1 MKNNINK
8 MITNFKIFLNESR
21 DNDDYMDAQRM
32 LVINKIL
39 DEGKFDKIRKS
50 LMTKLTGPY
59 SIGMLT
65 DEEQELYYFLLRG
78 KKQSKQERDSVYS
91 G

>member
-1 MKNNINK
+1 MN
-8 MITNFKIFLNESR
+8 
-21 DNDDYMDAQRM
+21 AQRT

-59 SIGMLT
+59 TIGMLT
-65 DEEQELYYFLLRG
+65 DKEQELYYFLLRCE
-78 KKQSKQERDSVYS
+78 KQSKQDRDTVYS

>member
-1 MKNNINK
+1 MN
-8 MITNFKIFLNESR
+8 
-21 DNDDYMDAQRM
+21 AQRT

-59 SIGMLT
+59 TIGMLT
-65 DEEQELYYFLLRG
+65 DKEQELYYFLLRG
-78 KKQSKQERDSVYS
+78 EKQSKQDRDTVYS

>member
-1 MKNNINK
+1 
-8 MITNFKIFLNESR
+8 MIIKFKIFLNENNG
-21 DNDDYMDAQRM
+21 DNYMNAQRM
-32 LVINKIL
+32 VVINKIL
-39 DEGKFDKIRKS
+39 DSGKITKLHKS

-65 DEEQELYYFLLRG
+65 EEEQEMYYFLLRG
-78 KKQSKQERDSVYS
+78 EKQNKHDRNSVYS

>member
-1 MKNNINK
+1 
-8 MITNFKIFLNESR
+8 MITNFKEFLNESSE
-21 DNDDYMDAQRM
+21 NYMNAQRQ

-39 DEGKFDKIRKS
+39 DGNKFDDIHKS

-59 SIGMLT
+59 TIGMLT
-65 DEEQELYYFLLRG
+65 EEEQELYYFILRG
-78 KKQSKQERDSVYS
+78 EKQNKFDRNQVYS